1 MEPIVDLAQL
11 LTVTQDYPV
20 LLQSRIEE
28 RILHQPNSTGASQ
41 SDNLEVCFLQENLV
55 RHRVEVQVQI
65 DYFQV
70 WIAPDKSCELLLR
83 HGVPDTFKLEL
94 GQPGE
99 TVQTQHAVVSVV
111 GGDFA
116 GVEIPA
122 GNNIVVSP
130 LTDDRKIV
138 LMCLNCR
145 SDQI

>member
-1 MEPIVDLAQL
+1 MTAGPA
-11 LTVTQDYPV
+11 
-20 LLQSRIEE
+20 
-28 RILHQPNSTGASQ
+28 GASQ
-41 SDNLEVCFLQENLV
+41 SDNLEVCFLQENFV
-55 RHRVEVQVQI
+55 RHWVEVQVQI

-70 WIAPDKSCELLLR
+70 WIPPDKSRELLLR

-130 LTDDRKIV
+130 LTDDIV
-138 LMCLNCR
+138 SMRMADQIRSEHRELVVVVVVYFNR
-145 SDQI
+145 SDLI